1 MSLEFE
7 WDPRKADANW
17 NKHHVSFQEAT
28 TIFADEFSATAPDPN
43 HSAQEDR
50 LLTIG
55 MSERGRL
62 LIVAH
67 TERGTHIRIIS
78 ARELTATERRQ
89 YEEQG

>member
-7 WDPRKADANW
+7 WDPWKANANW
-17 NKHHVSFQEAT
+17 NKHRVSFQEAT
-28 TIFADEFSATAPDPN
+28 TVFADEFSASVPDPD
-43 HSAQEDR
+43 HSDQEER

-67 TERGTHIRIIS
+67 AERGNHIRIIS
-78 ARELTATERRQ
+78 ARELTAAERRQ